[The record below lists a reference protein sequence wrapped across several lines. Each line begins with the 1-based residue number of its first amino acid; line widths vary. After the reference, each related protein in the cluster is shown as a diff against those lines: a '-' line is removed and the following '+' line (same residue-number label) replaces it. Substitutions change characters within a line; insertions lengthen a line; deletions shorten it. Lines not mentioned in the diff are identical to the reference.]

1 MMNQFYLYV
10 RSFYGTQGLY
20 PMGANLADIITATDI
35 YLSRINTRFEG
46 DSFDREEVRD
56 ILIAS
61 FGYIWP
67 DADSAEQPS
76 VAHATD
82 EVTDQVAELNFEG
95 DYQ

>member
-20 PMGANLADIITATDI
+20 PMGANLADIIAATDI
-35 YLSRINTRFEG
+35 YLSRLNTRFEG

-61 FGYIWP
+61 FGYEW
-67 DADSAEQPS
+67 PS
-76 VAHATD
+76 VARATD
-82 EVTDQVAELNFEG
+82 EDDDIVSELNFEEEV
-95 DYQ
+95 Q

>member
-20 PMGANLADIITATDI
+20 PMGANLADIIKATDI

-76 VAHATD
+76 VARATD